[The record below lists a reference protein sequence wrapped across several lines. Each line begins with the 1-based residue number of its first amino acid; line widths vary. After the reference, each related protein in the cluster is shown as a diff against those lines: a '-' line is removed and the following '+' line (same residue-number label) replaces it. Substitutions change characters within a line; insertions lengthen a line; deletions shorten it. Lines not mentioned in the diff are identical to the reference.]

1 MQKTMVIYNAHTMDG
16 QAAALAAYY
25 RIGEHADFIAF
36 DYGKLSVI
44 DYFIKSGSLKML
56 YVIGLHLTAKDIA
69 RLAHHAESICYIDH
83 IAVELPESLNKQVKV
98 VSIPNRCTCVT
109 AWAHFMPT
117 QPIPHMFQVIEDV
130 VLGKN
135 EISNSRSAYDGLRYR
150 LLQCEENAF
159 IMNMQTFLHNDIA
172 ELIMDGMHVGA
183 MFKVI
188 SSNLATNFDTCNL
201 LGKRVACINAPKMF
215 AYYVCDHLLSTR
227 NIDYVLLYSD
237 CRSQGYVYRSWTV
250 AAREGSAISASDVAE
265 LFEGYGTNKFAG
277 FTTTA
282 TFRDH
287 EVINAVNGYY
297 NT

>member
-1 MQKTMVIYNAHTMDG
+1 MDG

-25 RIGEHADFIAF
+25 KIGEHAEFISF

-44 DYFIKSGSLKML
+44 DYFIKDGMLKML
-56 YVIGLHLTAKDIA
+56 YVVGLHLTAKDIA

-83 IAVELPESLNKQVKV
+83 IPVELPESLKKQVKI

-117 QPIPHMFQVIEDV
+117 QQIPHMFQVIEDV
-130 VLGKN
+130 VFGKN
-135 EISNSRSAYDGLRYR
+135 EISNSRAAYDGLRYR

-188 SSNLATNFDTCNL
+188 ATNLATNHDTCTL
-201 LGKRVACINAPKMF
+201 LDKRVACINAPKMF
-215 AYYVCDHLLSTR
+215 AYHVCEHLITTR
-227 NIDYVLLYSD
+227 NVDYVLLYSD
-237 CRSQGYVYRSWTV
+237 CRSQGYVYRSWTI
-250 AAREGSAISASDVAE
+250 AARQGIEINASDIAE
-265 LFEGYGTNKFAG
+265 IFEGYGTAKFAG

-282 TFRDH
+282 TLRDH
-287 EVINAVNGYY
+287 DVVNAVNLQYKK
-297 NT
+297 